1 MDLQLSLFNLLS
13 LVVYL
18 FMMMKTHLLIVS
30 PLIITRWRSIGEQ
43 VNEKQRSFRLLF
55 K

>member
-1 MDLQLSLFNLLS
+1 MDLNAFNLLS

-18 FMMMKTHLLIVS
+18 FMMMNKAHLLIVAS
-30 PLIITRWRSIGEQ
+30 NYYSGIVL
-43 VNEKQRSFRLLF
+43 VNLKNRRKLLLLS